1 MKELYVK
8 KIQAFYKNVE
18 INDELNEQY

>member
-1 MKELYVK
+1 MKELYVN
-8 KIQAFYKNVE
+8 KIHAFYKNVE